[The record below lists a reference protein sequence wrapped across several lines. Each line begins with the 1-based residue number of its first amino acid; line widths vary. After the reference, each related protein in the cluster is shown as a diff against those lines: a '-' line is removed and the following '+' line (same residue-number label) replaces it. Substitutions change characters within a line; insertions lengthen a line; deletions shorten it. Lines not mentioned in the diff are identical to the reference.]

1 MFQRLFLTIVFAFL
15 ALAATG
21 CSTTRSTAQAQDSA
35 NPAQVMYPVSA
46 EKADSIL
53 IQAMNAQFP
62 NASIVRVELPYKGYF
77 LTQRL
82 LLDSHDFTARMI
94 PAKGIGD
101 AGKVVDGYT
110 FEVIDQGTTIMI
122 SFEPVRNFVCEA

>member
-1 MFQRLFLTIVFAFL
+1 
-15 ALAATG
+15 
-21 CSTTRSTAQAQDSA
+21 
-35 NPAQVMYPVSA
+35 MYPVSA

-122 SFEPVRNFVCEA
+122 GKIRASSLFDKILENANREAKPLPSIQ